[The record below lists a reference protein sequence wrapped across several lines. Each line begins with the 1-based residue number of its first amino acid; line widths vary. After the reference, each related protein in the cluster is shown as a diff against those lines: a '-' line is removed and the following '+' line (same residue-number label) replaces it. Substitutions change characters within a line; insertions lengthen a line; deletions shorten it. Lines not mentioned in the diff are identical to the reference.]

1 MDSSA
6 FNPKDVIGLT
16 NLILEDEDVDVRN
29 IENEILNGN
38 SAQEHDVNM
47 VEQFKEELDEL
58 SKAFDLDLQNDGSG
72 GDLAHVSGAAEY
84 STDEGSPRFHQP
96 SYNWQEPDTNS
107 KHSTPPPPRTYS
119 PAPKAVRPPSPVR
132 YHTKEEQRQNFVDTI
147 IGEYDD
153 DDTKFDL
160 GNEYENDDKNQILEN
175 IETLRSILI
184 MDSVD
189 LSNIPL
195 VNANSSMADIRQV
208 HKILVLKNQ
217 RNRYCTIADD
227 VILMMVYGLES
238 VFDGKKE
245 YFGRKPNLSGWNT
258 TVKMKLRRMRYETST
273 LVREVMQ
280 SYHISPWMRIGIE
293 FIPSM
298 IAYSAE
304 RQQSQRDNLATE
316 QDFRDKLSS
325 LDTI

>member
-1 MDSSA
+1 MEDLIVMSA

-16 NLILEDEDVDVRN
+16 NLILDDDADVKN
-29 IENEILNGN
+29 IENEILNGH
-38 SAQEHDVNM
+38 SSQEHDVNM

-58 SKAFDLDLQNDGSG
+58 SKAFDIDMTNETQDFESDSVDLPPTPSVISEPT
-72 GDLAHVSGAAEY
+72 HY
-84 STDEGSPRFHQP
+84 SKPEFR
-96 SYNWQEPDTNS
+96 
-107 KHSTPPPPRTYS
+107 
-119 PAPKAVRPPSPVR
+119 APSPDSPKPS
-132 YHTKEEQRQNFVDTI
+132 YHTKEEKRQNFVDSI
-147 IGEYDD
+147 INEYDE

-160 GNEYENDDKNQILEN
+160 ENEYENDDKNQMLEN

-189 LSNIPL
+189 LSTIPL
-195 VNANSSMADIRQV
+195 VNSHSSMADIRQV

-227 VILMMVYGLES
+227 VILMMVYGLENL
-238 VFDGKKE
+238 FDGKKE
-245 YFGRKPNLSGWNT
+245 YMGRKPNLTGWNT

-273 LVREVMQ
+273 LVRDVMQ
-280 SYHISPWMRIGIE
+280 SYHINPWLRIGIE

-304 RQQSQRDNLATE
+304 RQSSQKDNLATE
-316 QDFRDKLSS
+316 QDFRDKLNS
-325 LDTI
+325 LDTM